1 MFFGLAVTVALSA
14 CAKAGAPTAYE
25 KTAADAASAEVAA
38 ARTALLAAQAADRG
52 GTFARTAAVTIAD
65 AEGDAAAA
73 RDAFAAAQPP
83 DTASDQVRAE
93 LLPDLDQA
101 VDVLGLLRIASQR
114 GDTEL
119 QRVAAPLNG
128 IADTLDAFAAANG

>member
-1 MFFGLAVTVALSA
+1 MRRSPLRG
-14 CAKAGAPTAYE
+14 P
-25 KTAADAASAEVAA
+25 
-38 ARTALLAAQAADRG
+38 ALLAAQAADKG
-52 GTFARTAAVTIAD
+52 STFARTAAVTIAD

-119 QRVAAPLNG
+119 QQVAAPLNW